1 MVLTEKK
8 YAEDEYEGLVM
19 ELLQS
24 PDIDAE
30 LQYHPQSILNS
41 NPNFYL
47 LMFRAVEKIKDAATK
62 SNDVSL
68 LAALNPFEAKLYE
81 YTNVIPADLPDS
93 ILRDRNLVGYYL
105 TDHHKAVIEKDW
117 QEFQTQI
124 KRKTNEIPK
133 EIELPFL
140 EWCDKMLKMNLERHN
155 KKCKDPGNCGI
166 NQGYDRRLLFIS
178 KLIGEAA
185 QLRPAQRT
193 LPQPAPI
200 MLPQTS
206 PIIIPT
212 ASNETMK
219 KVSNKIKWLGTQ
231 RQLAELF
238 AVLKMK
244 GWIEK
249 FEYDIIKECFTES
262 DSIQQYL
269 KPGKNKE
276 TGEDTYP
283 EIFKT
288 NYDERFYGIKKK
300 SGK

>member
-1 MVLTEKK
+1 MILTEKK
-8 YAEDEYEGLVM
+8 YAENEYDDLVR

-30 LQYHPQSILNS
+30 LQYYPQSILNS

-47 LMFRAVEKIKDAATK
+47 LMFRAIEKIRDAATQ

-117 QEFQTQI
+117 QEFQTHI
-124 KRKTNEIPK
+124 KRKSNEIPK

-140 EWCDKMLKMNLERHN
+140 EWCDKILKMNLERHN

-178 KLIGEAA
+178 KLVEEAA
-185 QLRPAQRT
+185 PEQTELLPVSLNLPTQDSGLRLVDQKGAKIDFIRVINAMWELGFFRGPDGLILPKLTVMKAFGNFLEIDLSDYYKDLNQAFDTSKPEPNIRIFKQLEEVT
-193 LPQPAPI
+193 
-200 MLPQTS
+200 
-206 PIIIPT
+206 
-212 ASNETMK
+212 
-219 KVSNKIKWLGTQ
+219 
-231 RQLAELF
+231 
-238 AVLKMK
+238 
-244 GWIEK
+244 
-249 FEYDIIKECFTES
+249 
-262 DSIQQYL
+262 
-269 KPGKNKE
+269 KNKVL
-276 TGEDTYP
+276 GV
-283 EIFKT
+283 KT
-288 NYDERFYGIKKK
+288 
-300 SGK
+300 